1 MSARPIRSSRAGA
14 RAGALAC
21 ALAGMLAGGRAA
33 SADDAAKRKKT
44 PDKFTQAAG
53 EAFREA
59 VAADQAG
66 DLRAAL
72 GLYQKAYG
80 ISQHPS
86 TIYNIADVQRRL
98 QLYGDAIKSYETYLA
113 LLPAADDRRDVEAL
127 IDKLTKTPGTLY
139 LLTASASDPNA
150 VDFKAAYV
158 LVGGELKVKPGTAP
172 QPLPDFGNQIGLA
185 IPMLGGTYVVDVVT
199 PITHG
204 HQTCRVDVGGRGV
217 CRITAK
223 PRVDGRLVV
232 NASERSLTVRT
243 EPKQR
248 GSLTGQRVELPAGKR
263 KLLVRD
269 RSFECRP
276 LAVDLPAGGDVQYV
290 FLATTEHEFERCR
303 AIDVRQH
310 RLRFAP

>member
-1 MSARPIRSSRAGA
+1 MIARPLLSPRAGA
-14 RAGALAC
+14 LAAALAC
-21 ALAGMLAGGRAA
+21 ALAAA
-33 SADDAAKRKKT
+33 RPTSADDAAKRKAT
-44 PDKFTQAAG
+44 PDRFTKAAG

-66 DLRAAL
+66 DLKAAL
-72 GLYQKAYG
+72 GLYQKAYA

-98 QLYGDAIKSYETYLA
+98 SQYADAVKSYETYLA
-113 LLPAADDRRDVEAL
+113 LLPAADDRREVEAL
-127 IDKLTKTPGTLY
+127 IDKLASSPGTLY
-139 LLTASASDPNA
+139 LLTASAADPNA

-158 LVGGELKVKPGTAP
+158 IVGGEIKIRPGTAP
-172 QPLPDFGNQIGLA
+172 QPQPEYGGQIGFA
-185 IPMLGGTYVVDVVT
+185 IPMPGGTYIVDVVT

-204 HQTCRVDVGGRGV
+204 HQTCRVDIGGRGA
-217 CRITAK
+217 CRVTAK

-232 NASERSLTVRT
+232 NASDRVLTVRAD
-243 EPKQR
+243 PKQR
-248 GSLTGQRVELPAGKR
+248 GSLTGQRVELPAGKH

-276 LAVDLPAGGDVQYV
+276 IPVELPAGGDVQYV
-290 FLATTEHEFERCR
+290 FVATTEFEFERCR
-303 AIDVRQH
+303 SLDIKQH